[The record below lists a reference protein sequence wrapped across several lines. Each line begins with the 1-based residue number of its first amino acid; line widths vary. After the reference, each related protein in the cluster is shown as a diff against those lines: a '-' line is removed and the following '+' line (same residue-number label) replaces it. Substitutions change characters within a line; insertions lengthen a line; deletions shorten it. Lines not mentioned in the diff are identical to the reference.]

1 MDSRRWIWL
10 GVGAAIGAALAAW
23 VLGGPGGD
31 VDRAP
36 SEADAPAERSGL
48 SRSAPEAA
56 EPSDPLQAAAAA
68 EPEWLADI
76 PAASRG
82 PLPASLRGT
91 EVDGSLEVDADGNFL
106 PTPEVRRLFDY
117 FFSAVGEE
125 PDEVIRGRI
134 LLQLWANLPPRAA
147 DQAAQ
152 LLDDFMALRE
162 AAQELAS
169 AESVPRDLERR
180 WQWIRELRREYLGAE
195 NAEGLYGEEEYVI
208 MLDMQRR
215 EVLLDETLDE
225 QERAE
230 RLEAIEVRL
239 PDRVREARR
248 AASAPARVRTEVSAL
263 RSAGASEDEIF
274 ALREREFGREA
285 AVRLSDLD
293 RRRAEDAQRRAEYR
307 RKRDAI
313 LADSSL
319 GADERAAAVET
330 LRAASFEPHELERIR
345 ALDYAEPR
353 SR

>member
-1 MDSRRWIWL
+1 MGWRRWIWL
-10 GVGAAIGAALAAW
+10 GVGGAIGAALAAW
-23 VLGGPGGD
+23 VLGGPGSD
-31 VDRAP
+31 VDRTP
-36 SEADAPAERSGL
+36 SEADPHAEQSGL
-48 SRSAPEAA
+48 SRSQPEGS
-56 EPSDPLQAAAAA
+56 EPSDSLADVPAA
-68 EPEWLADI
+68 EPEWLADV

-82 PLPASLRGT
+82 PLPASLRGS
-91 EVDGSLEVDADGNFL
+91 EIDGSLEVDADGDFH

-117 FFSAVGEE
+117 FFSAAGEE

-134 LLQLWANLPPRAA
+134 LLHLYENLPPRAA
-147 DQAAQ
+147 GQAAQ

-162 AAQELAS
+162 AARELAS

-195 NAEGLYGEEEYVI
+195 NAEALYGEEEYVI

-239 PDRVREARR
+239 PDRVRQARR

-263 RSAGASEDEIF
+263 RAAGASEDEIF

-285 AVRLSDLD
+285 ALRLAELD
-293 RRRAEDAQRRAEYR
+293 RRRAEDAQR
-307 RKRDAI
+307 
-313 LADSSL
+313 
-319 GADERAAAVET
+319 
-330 LRAASFEPHELERIR
+330 LE
-345 ALDYAEPR
+345 E
-353 SR
+353 

>member
-1 MDSRRWIWL
+1 MGSVESMGWQRWIWL
-10 GVGAAIGAALAAW
+10 GVGGAIGAALAAW
-23 VLGGPGGD
+23 VLGGSGGD
-31 VDRAP
+31 VDRTP
-36 SEADAPAERSGL
+36 SEADPQAEQSGL
-48 SRSAPEAA
+48 SRSAPEGSD
-56 EPSDPLQAAAAA
+56 EFDPLEAATAA
-68 EPEWLADI
+68 EPEWLADV

-91 EVDGSLEVDADGNFL
+91 EVDGRLPVDADGDFL

-134 LLQLWANLPPRAA
+134 LLQLYANLPPRAA
-147 DQAAQ
+147 HQAAQ

-162 AAQELAS
+162 AAHELAN
-169 AESVPRDLERR
+169 AESVPDDLERR

-195 NAEGLYGEEEYVI
+195 NAEALYGEEEYVI

-225 QERAE
+225 RERAE

-285 AVRLSDLD
+285 ALRLAELD
-293 RRRAEDAQRRAEYR
+293 RRRAEDAQR
-307 RKRDAI
+307 
-313 LADSSL
+313 
-319 GADERAAAVET
+319 
-330 LRAASFEPHELERIR
+330 LE
-345 ALDYAEPR
+345 E
-353 SR
+353 